1 MEHTE
6 KGSGDAREG
15 KHGLRPAVSIDRTL
29 VFHKTDRRHF
39 KKERHLYPY
48 VIIVTNITNIMI

>member
-6 KGSGDAREG
+6 QGSGDAREG

-29 VFHKTDRRHF
+29 VFTRQIADTLR
-39 KKERHLYPY
+39 KKDIYIH
-48 VIIVTNITNIMI
+48 T